1 MDPVRS
7 IFSNKV
13 FKPPLV
19 QFFVLNSLRK
29 RVAVYSFSC
38 RKFLMKILSFFE
50 KNIFT
55 LLADEKL
62 KIIFIPDSAIFS
74 VEDYI
79 PQNY

>member
-1 MDPVRS
+1 
-7 IFSNKV
+7 
-13 FKPPLV
+13 
-19 QFFVLNSLRK
+19 
-29 RVAVYSFSC
+29 
-38 RKFLMKILSFFE
+38 MKILSFFE